1 MEQMEAAFQLAASN
15 KDGEDVDWCV
25 FFNRAL
31 LNTFFFVS
39 DYVLVHGIA
48 DILKES
54 DVNVA
59 HEKLLRD
66 LAPIANDLSEFMF
79 GFAKAIFQKYIGG
92 EELVLTVVAK
102 IANAPDINDLHLPFY
117 VETPGLPNG

>member
-1 MEQMEAAFQLAASN
+1 M
-15 KDGEDVDWCV
+15 
-25 FFNRAL
+25 FFYRAL

-117 VETPGLPNG
+117 VETPSLPNG